1 MNNSEKLT
9 RVSNFIVQEIRKS
22 DLPLNDRIKILKKT
36 SYGKILIRLFFLKS
50 IGGVLFLFGTLIR
63 SHRLS
68 VFNNLVYEDHSSKVI
83 SQSFSR
89 AFGSS
94 WMSNT
99 EKIKASRFYIL
110 KSLIKNIHVVLQ
122 VYSKSDI
129 RTLPEY
135 ARCFNLFYFYI
146 LWSAVVSAA
155 QHTAI
160 CIARTND
167 PKRLALGLVGDL
179 KGIPVITFTVDQVAL
194 RNPAPFAVDTVL
206 CRTRNQKDA
215 AIESGS
221 KAVQMPVSRLMPVKL
236 PIPEAGTGRFGLL
249 LNAKCNPESI
259 QNWINVVSKKAPGIE
274 FLVRPHPG
282 FEVERLSGLSHSVI
296 CDWHQPLFEYLDSLD
311 AAFALNTNAI
321 IESLLTGVPVIYV
334 AGLDPYK
341 YDLHR
346 FVADGIVFPYSEEM
360 IFPDS
365 VNDFYKSK
373 DFVAQWNSSQ
383 FSTDPSAERK
393 FLTSLVEKE

>member
-1 MNNSEKLT
+1 MNHFEQLN
-9 RVSNFIVQEIRKS
+9 RVSKFIVQEIRNS
-22 DLPLNDRIKILKKT
+22 DLPLAERIKILKKT
-36 SYGKILIRLFFLKS
+36 RYGKILSRLFFLKAS
-50 IGGVLFLFGTLIR
+50 GGVLFLFGCLIR
-63 SHRLS
+63 PPKVS
-68 VFNNLVYEDHSSKVI
+68 VFNNVVYEDHSSKVI
-83 SQSFSR
+83 AQSFSR
-89 AFGSS
+89 VFGSS
-94 WMSNT
+94 WQNRT
-99 EKIKASRFYIL
+99 KKIKASRLYLLIT
-110 KSLIKNIHVVLQ
+110 LIKNITLI
-122 VYSKSDI
+122 I
-129 RTLPEY
+129 RTYNNTDVQTFPEF
-135 ARCFNLFYFYI
+135 ARCCNLFYFFI
-146 LWSAVVSAA
+146 SWNAA
-155 QHTAI
+155 ISGVQHKAI

-167 PKRLALGLVGDL
+167 PKRLALGVVGEI
-179 KGIPVITFTVDQVAL
+179 KGIPVMTFTVDQVAL
-194 RNPAPFAVDTVL
+194 RNPSPFAVDTVL
-206 CRTRNQKDA
+206 CRTRKQKGS

-259 QNWINVVSKKAPGIE
+259 QNWINAVFKKAPGIE

-393 FLTSLVEKE
+393 FLTSLVENE